1 MLPMGTDSSRT
12 FKAGAIESLPPINEW
27 RRFIRVLA
35 GRKLVLFGVAVIAA
49 LLVLALFSSLI
60 APYDP
65 YKQNLKRHLDQPSW
79 EHWLGTDAL
88 GRDELSR
95 IIFGTR
101 ISLQV
106 GIVAVGTAAVAGLAM
121 GLLAGYFGGWINT
134 IIMRFIDALMAIPPI
149 MLALAFAA
157 LLGGG
162 LTNVMISVGIS
173 MVPVYCRLM
182 CGQVLSV
189 KQNDY
194 ILAGRVLGAGNL
206 RIMLNHILPN
216 CFPPLIVLITL
227 NMGQAILIEAG
238 LSFLGLGIAPPGAAW
253 GSMINDGYR
262 YLSTNP
268 ILSFSPGLCIMLV
281 VFSFNMVGDGLRDAL
296 DPRLRGVL

>member
-1 MLPMGTDSSRT
+1 MCNLH
-12 FKAGAIESLPPINEW
+12 
-27 RRFIRVLA
+27 
-35 GRKLVLFGVAVIAA
+35 
-49 LLVLALFSSLI
+49 
-60 APYDP
+60 
-65 YKQNLKRHLDQPSW
+65 QNIYW
-79 EHWLGTDAL
+79 ETDAL

-95 IIFGTR
+95 IVFGTR

-106 GIVAVGTAAVAGLAM
+106 GIVAVGTAAIAGLTL
-121 GLLAGYFGGWINT
+121 GLLAGYFGGWTNT
-134 IIMRFIDALMAIPPI
+134 IIMRFIDALMSIPPI
-149 MLALAFAA
+149 LLALAFAS

-162 LTNVMISVGIS
+162 LTNVMISVGIA

-194 ILAGRVLGAGNL
+194 ILAGHVLGAGNL
-206 RIMLNHILPN
+206 RIILYHILPN

-268 ILSFSPGLCIMLV
+268 LLSFSPGLCIMLV

-296 DPRLRGVL
+296 DPRLRGVI